1 MILIQNTISPP
12 QLLVAEPFHPHL
24 HGHTTDSTPGI
35 DTHMLVYETFEPDD
49 LFSGEA
55 NESVDFLNNS
65 YNDVINTIPP
75 HPVFQ
80 NYNQMICMTN
90 GMVAFQLT
98 IGSVLEL
105 PGKEHVVIDK
115 SGGLKRLQR
124 RIRAM
129 LREGGNRNL
138 TN

>member
-12 QLLVAEPFHPHL
+12 QLLVAEPFHPHI
-24 HGHTTDSTPGI
+24 HGLTNDSTPGI

-55 NESVDFLNNS
+55 NASVDFLNNS
-65 YNDVINTIPP
+65 YNDIIRTIPP

-80 NYNQMICMTN
+80 NYQQMIGSN
-90 GMVAFQLT
+90 GMAEFHLT
-98 IGSVLEL
+98 IGSVIEL
-105 PGKEHVVIDK
+105 PGQEQVVIDR

-124 RIRAM
+124 RVRAR
-129 LREGGNRNL
+129 LGRDNIAPSN
-138 TN
+138 